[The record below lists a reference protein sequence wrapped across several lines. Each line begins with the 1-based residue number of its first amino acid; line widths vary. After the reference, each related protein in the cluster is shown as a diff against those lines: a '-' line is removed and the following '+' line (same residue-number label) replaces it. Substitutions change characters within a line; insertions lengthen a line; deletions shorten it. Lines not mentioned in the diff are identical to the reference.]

1 MAEEKSSGRCVRLE
15 TSRSEKNPFLIP
27 NKIKRKN
34 KKTKNNDKK
43 VHIIA
48 SIKFPP
54 VSKTKKNGIGIRTT
68 RGLNTNEMIS
78 AKNLLTF

>member
-1 MAEEKSSGRCVRLE
+1 MAEKKSSGRCVRFE

-34 KKTKNNDKK
+34 KNTKNSDKK

-48 SIKFPP
+48 PTKFPP

-68 RGLNTNEMIS
+68 RGLSTNEMIL